1 MQDIYTSLMAHNG
14 AAIIVGTLFV
24 VLTTIA
30 VVLRLITNWSTKA
43 KYGWGEACLIIA
55 QALYYAQYAVQM
67 HGIIEGRKMKSMMD
81 PHLTTYLRAVYIGG
95 EFYFPQIFF
104 TNMSILF
111 LYRRLFPVQSFKR
124 CTTIL
129 MAAHGLWVIPAIVAE
144 TAMCSPPSVLWEAP
158 LLIPE
163 KCFFYSSFFITV
175 CSVELF
181 LDICV
186 LALPLFYVSR
196 LKLAW
201 TRKAE
206 LMFIF
211 LLGGLVVITGII
223 RIIKSAEAGVQ
234 AIDFV
239 LDILWL
245 DVHAGI
251 AILCACLP
259 TYRPLIVKSAAFLSS
274 QGSKLFSSR
283 GSSAANSS
291 GKSGN
296 SGSTGSKALS
306 DGTIGSGGGGYKK
319 YEKFG
324 SVDEVQLVG
333 LPSGPDRV

>member
-1 MQDIYTSLMAHNG
+1 MQDMLTALLTNGG
-14 AAIIVGTLFV
+14 AAIVVATFFA

-43 KYGWGEACLIIA
+43 KYGWGEACIIIA
-55 QALYYAQYAVQM
+55 QAMYYAQYGVQM
-67 HGIIEGRKMKSMMD
+67 HGLIEGRKMKSLMD
-81 PHLTTYLRAVYIGG
+81 AHLITYLRGVYIAG
-95 EFYFPQIFF
+95 EFYFPIIFF

-124 CTTIL
+124 LTTIL
-129 MAAHGLWVIPAIVAE
+129 MVAHALWVIPAFAAE
-144 TAMCSPPSVLWEAP
+144 TAMCSPPSVLWLQP

-163 KCFFYSSFFITV
+163 KCFFYSTFFIV
-175 CSVELF
+175 MCSTELL
-181 LDICV
+181 LDVCV

-196 LKLAW
+196 LKLPW

-206 LMFIF
+206 LLFIF
-211 LLGGLVVITGII
+211 VLGGLVIVTGII
-223 RIIKSAEAGVQ
+223 RILKSAQAGTQ

-239 LDILWL
+239 LDITWL
-245 DVHAGI
+245 DVHSGI

-283 GSSAANSS
+283 GGSGADST

-296 SGSTGSKALS
+296 SSSSGAKLS
-306 DGTIGSGGGGYKK
+306 DGTIGSGGGYKK

-333 LPSGPDRV
+333 LPKGADRV